1 MLVTKTKFLNYQN
14 TFYRKLQATPYKIQL
29 EIVTIQ
35 KVEPTE
41 EFSMD
46 AFVGDSPRTSE
57 FFEFRALYEKEIPN
71 RTREK
76 YGLPKEVNGIVYLSP
91 KQLVPKF
98 GDYRL
103 DWNKTKIHFE
113 GRTQVIDKIIYLEE
127 FKEYGSCVGI
137 QIFVKDD
144 LKGG

>member
-1 MLVTKTKFLNYQN
+1 MLVSRTKFFQYQN
-14 TFYRKLQATPYKIQL
+14 IFYKKLLNTPYKIQL
-29 EIVTIQ
+29 EVVTIQ

-46 AFVGDSPRTSE
+46 AFVGDSPRTSK
-57 FFEFRALYEKEIPN
+57 FYEFRALYEKEIPN

-91 KQLVPKF
+91 KQLVPKL
-98 GDYRL
+98 GDYHL
-103 DWNKTKIHFE
+103 NWNKTKIHFE
-113 GRTQVIDKIIYLEE
+113 GHVQVIDKIIYLEE
-127 FKEYGSCVGI
+127 LYGSCIGL

>member
-1 MLVTKTKFLNYQN
+1 MLVPKNKFLQYQN
-14 TFYRKLQATPYKIQL
+14 LFYKKIQATPYKIQL
-29 EIVTIQ
+29 EIIEV
-35 KVEPTE
+35 KRLDPSE

-46 AFVGDSPRTSE
+46 AFVGDSPRESK
-57 FFEFRALYEKEIPN
+57 FYEFRCLYEKEVSS
-71 RTREK
+71 RTRDK
-76 YGLPKEVNGIVYLSP
+76 FGLPKEVNGAVYLSP

-98 GDYRL
+98 GDYHL

-113 GRTQVIDKIIYLEE
+113 GRTQVIDRIVYLEE

>member
-1 MLVTKTKFLNYQN
+1 MLVSRTKFFQYQN
-14 TFYRKLQATPYKIQL
+14 IFYKKLLKTPYKIQL
-29 EIVTIQ
+29 EVVTIQ

-46 AFVGDSPRTSE
+46 AFVGDSPRTSTFYE
-57 FFEFRALYEKEIPN
+57 FQALYEKEIPN

-91 KQLVPKF
+91 KQLVPKL
-98 GDYRL
+98 GDYHL
-103 DWNKTKIHFE
+103 NWNKTKIHFE
-113 GRTQVIDKIIYLEE
+113 GHVQVIDKIIYLEE
-127 FKEYGSCVGI
+127 LYGSCIGL

>member
-1 MLVTKTKFLNYQN
+1 MIVTKNRFLQYQN
-14 TFYRKLQATPYKIQL
+14 MFYKKLLSTPYKIQL
-29 EIVTIQ
+29 EVITIQ
-35 KVEPTE
+35 EVEPTE

-46 AFVGDSPRTSE
+46 AFVGDSPRVSK
-57 FFEFRALYEKEIPN
+57 FYKFRVLYEKEISN

-76 YGLPKEVNGIVYLSP
+76 YGLPQEVNGVVYLSP
-91 KQLVPKF
+91 KQLTPKF
-98 GDYRL
+98 GDYHL

-113 GRTQVIDKIIYLEE
+113 GRTQVIDKIVYLEE

-144 LKGG
+144 LRGG